1 MIRSLSTS
9 LVATASL
16 LTVGCSNLQTEYEK
30 QAGIISDQKRI
41 ITELSQ
47 TNQHLKAEAIRLQT
61 ELQKSAVRSDYNQ
74 RIDNLS
80 NTYAQKL
87 QAMIQ
92 SINTQLDASL
102 NSQEGYTRHQT
113 PEGTMIR
120 LSEKILF
127 KSGSADLSTSGK
139 AILKKVADVLKQ
151 HPDRSIRVDGHSDSD
166 PINRSKKS
174 FSSNWDLSATRAVRV
189 VEALTSAK
197 GIAGDRVSVAGYSQ
211 YQPIDP
217 SSKKANRRVEIVI
230 LNK

>member
-1 MIRSLSTS
+1 MIRSFSMP
-9 LVATASL
+9 LVVAASL

-47 TNQHLKAEAIRLQT
+47 TNQHLKAEAIRLQN
-61 ELQKSAVRSDYNQ
+61 ELQKSAVRSEYED
-74 RIDNLS
+74 RIGDLS

-102 NSQEGYTRHQT
+102 NSQEGYTRHET

-127 KSGSADLSTSGK
+127 RPGSADLSSSGK
-139 AILKKVADVLKQ
+139 AILQKVADVLKQ
-151 HPDRSIRVDGHSDSD
+151 HPDRKIRVDGHSDSD
-166 PINRSKKS
+166 PINKSKKK

-189 VEALTSAK
+189 VEALTSSK
-197 GIAGDRVSVAGYSQ
+197 GITGKRVFVAGYSEH
-211 YQPIDP
+211 QPIDP

-230 LNK
+230 LNN